1 MLMEAEYQQKLAPI
15 QTTCHSLTHQE
26 TMIYTEVIWILIR
39 PLYYSV
45 TLCQENVS
53 LTLMYEILQ
62 GQIYITEKYPIDT
75 NPFANKTDS
84 FIWAL
89 LSSLPAI
96 DSE

>member
-1 MLMEAEYQQKLAPI
+1 
-15 QTTCHSLTHQE
+15 
-26 TMIYTEVIWILIR
+26 
-39 PLYYSV
+39 
-45 TLCQENVS
+45 
-53 LTLMYEILQ
+53 MYEILQ